1 MTITESKTV
10 ANDNIMRNSNRD
22 QMNEAGACVFE
33 EARGNGKIIFQMT
46 QRNRVYSQHPKE
58 CKLLNGGTYL
68 SRYSYAIFDA
78 NLYYQFRSQNQM

>member
-1 MTITESKTV
+1 
-10 ANDNIMRNSNRD
+10 MRNSNRD

-58 CKLLNGGTYL
+58 CKLLNGEAMFFL
-68 SRYSYAIFDA
+68 
-78 NLYYQFRSQNQM
+78 